1 MKVAWLNGTTAR
13 DLNSTVD
20 LLLKPVKTTFEKYGQ
35 YNFDDP
41 ASQFWFESQTI
52 FDGNINSSGEAAVTF
67 TPDDELNAPGM
78 LNAVFTTRV
87 FEKGGDASI
96 NQTVLPYAP
105 YPAFVGMN
113 IPALGATG
121 RILFTDRPNEVRLVT
136 LDKNGKPVRSEV
148 EINVYKLDYR
158 WWWESD
164 DEYLGSYISRRP
176 QQQYLQRDNNNLRR
190 RREGLHSVS
199 TRSNGAAIL

>member
-1 MKVAWLNGTTAR
+1 M
-13 DLNSTVD
+13 
-20 LLLKPVKTTFEKYGQ
+20 KTTFEKYGQ

-121 RILFTDRPNEVRLVT
+121 RVLFTDRPNEVRLVT

-148 EINVYKLDYR
+148 EVNVYKLDYR

-164 DEYLGSYISRRP
+164 NEYLGSYI
-176 QQQYLQRDNNNLRR
+176 
-190 RREGLHSVS
+190 
-199 TRSNGAAIL
+199 TRGP